1 MSRSPRRRQKPVR
14 MCSDCGQ
21 ITDQPIVIR
30 RIEPRDGIGWSLYA
44 CLTCAPQHMSAL
56 GARILWLFHAADCR
70 ECNYEAECAISL
82 VLRRVFE
89 PEITA
94 KAGAAEDEAV

>member
-21 ITDQPIVIR
+21 ITDQPIVIQ
-30 RIEPRDGIGWSLYA
+30 RIEPEAGIGWSLYA
-44 CLTCAPQHMSAL
+44 CLTCAPQHMSAF
-56 GARILWLFHAADCR
+56 GARILWLFHAADCW
-70 ECNYEAECAISL
+70 ECNHEAECPISL
-82 VLRRVFE
+82 VLRRVFD

-94 KAGAAEDEAV
+94 KAGGAEDEAV